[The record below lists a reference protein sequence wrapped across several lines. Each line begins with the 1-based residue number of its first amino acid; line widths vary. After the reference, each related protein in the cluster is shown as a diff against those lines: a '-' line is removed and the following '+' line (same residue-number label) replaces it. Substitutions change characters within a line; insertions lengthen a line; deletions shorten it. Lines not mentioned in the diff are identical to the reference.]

1 MIVAAY
7 SKNSGWEIIV
17 ISVFFVLESQKER
30 NLWEK
35 NTLQAADSAQSL
47 SLAQAVQRIPTRVR
61 EALVWAAVLFLVF
74 NCWMDRSDRW
84 HGGGLKVG
92 FQRSWVVFG
101 GAWKVFV
108 NDKERQKE

>member
-17 ISVFFVLESQKER
+17 ISVLFLVWKSKTKE
-30 NLWEK
+30 LVGK

-74 NCWMDRSDRW
+74 NCWMDRSDR
-84 HGGGLKVG
+84 
-92 FQRSWVVFG
+92 
-101 GAWKVFV
+101 
-108 NDKERQKE
+108 